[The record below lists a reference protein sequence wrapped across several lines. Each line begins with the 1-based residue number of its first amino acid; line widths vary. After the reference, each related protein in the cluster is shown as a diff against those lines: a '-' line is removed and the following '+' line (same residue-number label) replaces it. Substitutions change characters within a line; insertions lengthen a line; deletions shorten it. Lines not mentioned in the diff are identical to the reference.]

1 MNNTKR
7 ITEGALMTGIY
18 LLLLLVII
26 FMPGIIG
33 SVLLFTLPVP
43 FVFYSYRHGWKSGIL
58 MFVASIIFT
67 TLFATVVSLPI
78 TLLAGIGGLFLGGAM
93 HRKRSP
99 YETWA
104 VGSVGFIIGIVG
116 IFLITQLF
124 FGINWMDQIRDSL
137 NQAFTMTENMLGGML
152 TGEDSEQ
159 QMQMI
164 REQIN
169 RLPDI
174 IPSVLAVTGISFAFV
189 SQWLTYKLINRIE
202 NKKFRFSSFL
212 NFRLPTSV
220 LWYYFIA
227 MIVNYATMEGNG
239 IFYLAAINVFTLTG
253 ILIAL
258 QGFSFIFFYAQ
269 KKKWSKAIPITAV
282 VLSLLLPQILLYLV
296 RILGIID
303 IGFPLRKRVQEKK

>member
-26 FMPGIIG
+26 FLPGIIG
-33 SVLLFTLPVP
+33 SILLFTLPVP
-43 FVFYSYRHGWKSGIL
+43 FVFYSYRHGWKAGLL

-67 TLFATVVSLPI
+67 TLFATVVSLPV
-78 TLLAGIGGLFLGGAM
+78 TLLAGVGGLFLGGAM
-93 HRKRSP
+93 HKERSP

-104 VGSVGFIIGIVG
+104 IGSVGFIIGIVG
-116 IFLITQLF
+116 IYLVTQLF
-124 FGINWMDQIRDSL
+124 FGINWMDQIRESL
-137 NQAFTMTENMLGGML
+137 NQAFTMTENMFGGML
-152 TGEDSEQ
+152 QGEDSEQ
-159 QMQMI
+159 QLELI

-174 IPSVLAVTGISFAFV
+174 VPSILAITGISFAIV

-202 NKKFRFSSFL
+202 NKKFKFATFR

-220 LWYYFIA
+220 LWYYFVA
-227 MIVNYATMEGNG
+227 MIVHYVTIEGNG

-258 QGFSFIFFYAQ
+258 QGFSFIFFYAHM
-269 KKKWSKAIPITAV
+269 KKWSKAIPAV
-282 VLSLLLPQILLYLV
+282 AIVLSLLLPQILLYLV

-303 IGFPLRKRVQEKK
+303 IGFPLRKRVEEKK